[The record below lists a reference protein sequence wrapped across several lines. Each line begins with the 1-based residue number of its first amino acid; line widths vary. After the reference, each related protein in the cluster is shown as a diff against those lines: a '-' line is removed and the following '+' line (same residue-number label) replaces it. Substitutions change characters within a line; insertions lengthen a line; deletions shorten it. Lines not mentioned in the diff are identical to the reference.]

1 MFPSGSTVTCVIRL
15 GSRGVSGLSSSSSTG
30 CVGAVLGSDATG
42 RRSHAAGAKAIAT
55 IISRMRI
62 RPLMRR
68 ANVSEAS
75 WRSMPAT
82 KSHQCHQW
90 GGEKSDGAGLG
101 HGEEG
106 RTRRKRRAL
115 NADVEVDDAVVV
127 DVDFSVVIEVA

>member
-1 MFPSGSTVTCVIRL
+1 
-15 GSRGVSGLSSSSSTG
+15 
-30 CVGAVLGSDATG
+30 
-42 RRSHAAGAKAIAT
+42 T

-82 KSHQCHQW
+82 RSHQCHQW

-127 DVDFSVVIEVA
+127 DVDFSVVIEVAVEPAAGAEWHVEVDPTVVVDVDLPVEV